1 MSDSQ
6 RDNDLNSLIIITEMM
21 LKELKLLQRKKYYR
35 QQYKKRK
42 STIDKRVEEK
52 QWDICVNTGRKSK
65 KNKPIVMEFK

>member
-6 RDNDLNSLIIITEMM
+6 RDNDLNSLIIITQMM

-42 STIDKRVEEK
+42 STIDKMVEEK
-52 QWDICVNTGRKSK
+52 QWDICVNTGRKST
-65 KNKPIVMEFK
+65 KNKPIVMDFK